1 MSGSDKDRSC
11 IYTAPKGLCAGG
23 DDLSAE
29 DYLPR
34 GLGKFK
40 GYERLKG
47 KICRRCNHHL
57 GKLDA
62 HLLTS
67 GPEAIFRAIYGIEG
81 RKTHRKRDSFHE
93 MTHGRPP
100 VEVWGRLPGD
110 TSDTRLEV
118 LPGNLGQPRREL
130 LFKDEGGNQ
139 RVVPVPHRVN
149 TVESLNEHLDRY
161 GVSGQTRRRV
171 RVNCSADD
179 TAFVSL
185 IEERY
190 GKIETGGREPDW
202 KRYPATVPA
211 TALVNPF
218 PEYYRAIAKI
228 AFHFFIWCSFP
239 GITGLENEFDGIKKF
254 IWRGDQADK
263 YILEWTGP
271 FDRKQIG
278 DAPYAHVLAAWV
290 ANDEAVASVRLFA
303 GSDSGINVS
312 AVAHDGRLIS
322 FPLKNESLVWIV
334 KLGRSPFRIACD
346 LRRALAF
353 VAYRR
358 AADGFVGEVRE
369 LTPIRLIVPPPGLG
383 PLPWV

>member
-1 MSGSDKDRSC
+1 MSGSNKDRPC
-11 IYTAPKGLCAGG
+11 IYTAPKGLCEGRH
-23 DDLSAE
+23 DLSAE

-47 KICRRCNHHL
+47 KICRRCNNHL
-57 GKLDA
+57 GKLDDL
-62 HLLTS
+62 LLTS

-100 VEVWGRLPGD
+100 LEVWGRLPGD
-110 TSDTRLEV
+110 TSETRFEV

-130 LFKDEGGNQ
+130 IFKRHDGTTSVVTVPRTIDTPDKLREHLKRKGIGDSKRCVVNSPADDEGFQDMVQ
-139 RVVPVPHRVN
+139 RCLGKEIEQLGKP
-149 TVESLNEHLDRY
+149 SDRR
-161 GVSGQTRRRV
+161 G
-171 RVNCSADD
+171 
-179 TAFVSL
+179 
-185 IEERY
+185 
-190 GKIETGGREPDW
+190 
-202 KRYPATVPA
+202 YPATVPVRSRIQL
-211 TALVNPF
+211 T

-239 GITGLENEFDGIKKF
+239 GITGLENEFDGIKEF

-263 YILEWTGP
+263 YILQMPGP
-271 FDRKQIG
+271 FDRNQIG
-278 DAPYAHVLAAWV
+278 DAPYAHVLAAGV
-290 ANDEAVASVRLFA
+290 ADDEAVATVQLFA
-303 GSDSGINVS
+303 GSDIGMNVS
-312 AVAHDGRLIS
+312 TVAPDGRPFS
-322 FPLKNESLVWIV
+322 VQPKNESLVWIV
-334 KLGRSPFRIACD
+334 KLGRSPLRIACD

-369 LTPIRLIVPPPGLG
+369 LTPARSIVVWRLGG
-383 PLPWV
+383 PQYWV

>member
-130 LFKDEGGNQ
+130 EFKLHDGTTS
-139 RVVPVPHRVN
+139 VVPVPRKID
-149 TVESLNEHLDRY
+149 TPDKLREHLKRNSIGDWRKC
-161 GVSGQTRRRV
+161 VV
-171 RVNCSADD
+171 KCPADD
-179 TAFVSL
+179 EGFQEMVQRCL
-185 IEERY
+185 GKEIEQL
-190 GKIETGGREPDW
+190 GKPSDRRG
-202 KRYPATVPA
+202 YPATVPVRSGIQ
-211 TALVNPF
+211 LP

-239 GITGLENEFDGIKKF
+239 GITGLENEFDGIKEF

-303 GSDSGINVS
+303 GSDSGMNVS

>member
-1 MSGSDKDRSC
+1 MSGSNKERPC
-11 IYTAPKGLCAGG
+11 IYTVPKGLCAGG

-47 KICRRCNHHL
+47 KICRRCNHDL
-57 GKLDA
+57 GELDA
-62 HLLTS
+62 LLLTS

-118 LPGNLGQPRREL
+118 LRGNFGQPRREL
-130 LFKDEGGNQ
+130 IFESHDGTSCVVTVPLKIDTPDKLQEHLKRKSVGRDWRKCVVNCPADDEGFQEMVQ
-139 RVVPVPHRVN
+139 RC
-149 TVESLNEHLDRY
+149 L
-161 GVSGQTRRRV
+161 
-171 RVNCSADD
+171 
-179 TAFVSL
+179 
-185 IEERY
+185 
-190 GKIETGGREPDW
+190 GKIEQLGKPSDRRG
-202 KRYPATVPA
+202 YPAIVPVA
-211 TALVNPF
+211 SLIQLS

-228 AFHFFIWCSFP
+228 AFHFFIWCSFT
-239 GITGLENEFDGIKKF
+239 GITGLENVFDGIKEF
-254 IWRGDQADK
+254 IWRGDQAGK
-263 YILEWTGP
+263 YMRSTAGP
-271 FDRKQIG
+271 FDRNEIG
-278 DAPYAHVLAAWV
+278 DAPYAHVLSAGV
-290 ANDEAVASVRLFA
+290 VGNEAVATVQLFA
-303 GSDSGINVS
+303 GSDSGINLI
-312 AVAHDGRLIS
+312 AGATDGRS
-322 FPLKNESLVWIV
+322 FPVQLKNMSFVWIV

-358 AADGFVGEVRE
+358 TTDGFVGEVRE
-369 LTPIRLIVPPPGLG
+369 LTPARSIVVWRPGFG
-383 PLPWV
+383 PQFWA